1 MERRRTIVWRVK
13 RVRRDLRGRKRLR
26 DPWERF
32 DDLEKALPSIIE
44 TITDDDR
51 EDIKAFAKGLSI
63 SIGAVLGTNDM
74 GFLEY
79 SFAIESLIA
88 DQGFSAE
95 VLADSAKQTE
105 LLEAIKG
112 KVTEMKEANDEPSSI
127 EAIIGE
133 DGEGGKKG
141 QE

>member
-1 MERRRTIVWRVK
+1 LERRRTIVWRVK

-44 TITDDDR
+44 KITDDDR

>member
-1 MERRRTIVWRVK
+1 LERRRTIVWRVK

>member
-44 TITDDDR
+44 KITDDDR